1 MIIKIQGRIAKS
13 SPTIKGILAVEPK
26 QSLEYSMSQ
35 ISSLQSLDLI
45 LEDVSAEINLSI
57 NGLEQFSKEASDK
70 QPLKKTI
77 EHLKKLKGVFTL
89 LEMHG
94 AQRLVSD
101 AIALVKS
108 LPIKK
113 KQTREKLLEI
123 VTTALARLMRY
134 TEHVNQKP
142 YDMPQ
147 LLLPAINN
155 MRAAINATTLSE
167 SAFFKGET
175 RKPRANLQPVMVT
188 TEESAEQSR
197 HFRQMYQI
205 GFIEVLRQTNVVGGL
220 KMMQRS
226 MKLLDEECPR
236 PNSPNLWWI
245 AQAMLD
251 GYINNALKV
260 TKSRL
265 KMLARLDLQI
275 RQVENKPSHVLNDN
289 RAETRL
295 LAKEMLY
302 LSSICGADTDIIN
315 EVMEHFN
322 IPPTELTDSLLRQE
336 SEAMRGPSDKDYN
349 SIAETLLEEIQ
360 LLQAA
365 IINSQENE
373 FEPLD
378 LPQTLKQ
385 ITNLSGLL
393 KILQV
398 DDQTARLS
406 VAIDLLTKA
415 IEEDMAVEDKDI
427 NILKI
432 VLESISKVVNESELA
447 KYSSKS
453 AVRRS
458 TLEPEKLAVCE
469 KAYKDVKTLI
479 KEFLSFTQQ
488 NRKQVILKSVKE
500 QVDKIIE
507 SITLLNSEDAVQV
520 MEGCRVFL
528 EYHLTRNPHS
538 TSEKAINLF
547 ADIVSSIE
555 FYLETLKFTAKP
567 NRQILEFAQDSLLKL
582 NRETKK
588 K

>member
-1 MIIKIQGRIAKS
+1 
-13 SPTIKGILAVEPK
+13 
-26 QSLEYSMSQ
+26 MSQ
-35 ISSLQSLDLI
+35 VSSLQSLDLI

-57 NGLEQFSKEASDK
+57 NGLEQYSKDSKDK

-89 LEMHG
+89 LEMQG

-101 AIALVKS
+101 AIALIKS

-113 KQTREKLLEI
+113 KETRAKLLEI

-175 RKPRANLQPVMVT
+175 RKPRANLRPVMVT

-205 GFIEVLRQTNVVGGL
+205 GFIEVLRQTNVIGGL

-226 MKLLDEECPR
+226 MTLLDEECPR

-251 GYINNALKV
+251 GYIHNALKV

-265 KMLARLDLQI
+265 KILARLDLQI
-275 RQVENKPSHVLNDN
+275 RQVENKPTHILNDN

-302 LSSICGADTDIIN
+302 LSTISGADTEIIN
-315 EVMEHFN
+315 QVLDHFE
-322 IPPTELTDSLLRQE
+322 IASTELTDSLLRQE
-336 SEAMRGPSDKDYN
+336 SEAMRGPSDKDYH
-349 SIAETLLEEIQ
+349 SIAETLLEEIHV
-360 LLQAA
+360 LEDA
-365 IINSQENE
+365 IHNSQENE

-385 ITNLSGLL
+385 ITNLNSLL

-398 DDQTARLS
+398 DDQAARLS

-415 IEEDMAVEDKDI
+415 IEEDMALEDKDI

-432 VLESISKVVNESELA
+432 VLESISKIVNESELA
-447 KYSSKS
+447 KYSSKA

-458 TLEPEKLAVCE
+458 KLEPEKLVICE
-469 KAYKDVKTLI
+469 QAYKDVQILI

-488 NRKQVILKSVKE
+488 NRKQILLKKVRE
-500 QVDKIIE
+500 QVDKILEAIK
-507 SITLLNSEDAVQV
+507 LLDSQAAVQV
-520 MEGCRVFL
+520 MEGCKVFL
-528 EYHLTRNPHS
+528 DYHLTKNPHS

-547 ADIVSSIE
+547 ADIVSSLE

-567 NRQILEFAQDSLLKL
+567 NNQIMEFAQDSLLKL
-582 NRETKK
+582 NRETKNK
-588 K
+588 

>member
-1 MIIKIQGRIAKS
+1 
-13 SPTIKGILAVEPK
+13 
-26 QSLEYSMSQ
+26 MSQ
-35 ISSLQSLDLI
+35 VSSLQSLDLI

-57 NGLEQFSKEASDK
+57 NGLEQYSKNSDDK

-77 EHLKKLKGVFTL
+77 VHLKKLKGVFTL
-89 LEMHG
+89 LEMQG

-113 KQTREKLLEI
+113 KETRQKLLEI

-155 MRAAINATTLSE
+155 MRSAINATTLSE
-167 SAFFKGET
+167 STFFKGET
-175 RKPRANLQPVMVT
+175 RKPRANLRPVMVT

-220 KMMQRS
+220 KMMQRA

-251 GYINNALKV
+251 GYVHNALKV
-260 TKSRL
+260 TKTRL

-275 RQVENKPSHVLNDN
+275 RQVENKPTHVLNDN

-302 LSSICGADTDIIN
+302 LTSISGAYSELISQ
-315 EVMEHFN
+315 VLAHFE
-322 IPPTELTDSLLRQE
+322 IEPTELTDKLLRQE
-336 SEAMRGPSDKDYN
+336 SEAMRGPSDKDYS
-349 SIAETLLEEIQ
+349 SIAETLLEEIM
-360 LLQAA
+360 LLQDA
-365 IINSQENE
+365 IHNSQENE

-385 ITNLSGLL
+385 LTNLNSLL

-398 DDQTARLS
+398 DDQTVRLS

-415 IEEDMAVEDKDI
+415 IEEGMVMEDKDI
-427 NILKI
+427 NILKT

-447 KYSSKS
+447 KYSSK
-453 AVRRS
+453 AAIRRS
-458 TLEPEKLAVCE
+458 TLSPEKLAVCE
-469 KAYKDVKTLI
+469 QAYKDVQLLI
-479 KEFLSFTQQ
+479 KEFLSFTKQ
-488 NRKQVILKSVKE
+488 NRKQTILKNVKE
-500 QVDKIIE
+500 QVDKILE
-507 SITLLNSEDAVQV
+507 SIKLLDSDDATQV

-528 EYHLTRNPHS
+528 EYHLTKNPHS

-567 NRQILEFAQDSLLKL
+567 NKQILEFAQDSLLKL
-582 NRETKK
+582 NRETKSK
-588 K
+588 S